1 MRISKLAAPALL
13 VALAAC
19 GGGSDTPTT
28 PSSPGTSSHNAG
40 RDCLQ
45 CHNFSVAGTVY
56 RADGSAHPGAVV
68 RLTTGAQ
75 GAGDVVASL
84 TTDGAGNFYTSQA
97 VSWGDGLYTDVSGA
111 GGTRVPMQA
120 SISGGACN
128 SCHAGAD
135 RIRVD

>member
-1 MRISKLAAPALL
+1 MRVFKLAAPALL
-13 VALAAC
+13 AALAAC
-19 GGGSDTPTT
+19 GGGSDTPTA

-56 RADGSAHPGAVV
+56 RTDGSAHPGAVV
-68 RLTTGAQ
+68 RLTTGAR
-75 GAGDVVASL
+75 GEGSVVLSL
-84 TTDGAGNFYTSQA
+84 TADGAGNFYTSQA
-97 VSWGDGLYTDVSGA
+97 VTWGEGLYTDVSGA
-111 GGTRVPMQA
+111 SGTWLPMQA
-120 SISGGACN
+120 SIGSGACN